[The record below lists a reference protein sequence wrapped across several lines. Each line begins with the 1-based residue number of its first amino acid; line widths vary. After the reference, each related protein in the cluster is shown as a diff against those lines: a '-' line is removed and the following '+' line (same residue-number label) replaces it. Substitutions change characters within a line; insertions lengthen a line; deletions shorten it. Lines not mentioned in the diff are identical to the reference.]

1 MLPALDASAMLQ
13 ATAVTQSADAGPNVT
28 LPVLVATPDDT
39 ENAVET
45 RAYPLPLSSVPE
57 VESVGETEYR
67 AVYTVAGVV

>member
-1 MLPALDASAMLQ
+1 MLPALDASVTDQ

-39 ENAVET
+39 ENAVDT
-45 RAYPLPLSSVPE
+45 REYPLPESSVPA
-57 VESVGETEYR
+57 VESVGATEYR